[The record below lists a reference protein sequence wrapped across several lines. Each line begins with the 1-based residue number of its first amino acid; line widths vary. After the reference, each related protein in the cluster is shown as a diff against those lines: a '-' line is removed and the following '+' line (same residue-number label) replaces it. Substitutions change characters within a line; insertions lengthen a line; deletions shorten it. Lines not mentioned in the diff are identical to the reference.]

1 MEIEVRE
8 ATREDFDALN
18 EILAEG
24 DAYHREALPHIFRAA
39 DGPARPDEF
48 LTLALADEDEVIL
61 VAESGGQ
68 VVGLAH
74 VSVRESPDI
83 PIFVP
88 RRYAHVSTV
97 VVREEVRRMGVG
109 RALMERVHR
118 WALGK
123 GLTEIELGVWEFNQA
138 ARAFY
143 EQLGYVTTRRT
154 MTRRLDP

>member
-18 EILAEG
+18 EILDEG
-24 DAYHREALPHIFRAA
+24 DAYHGEALPHIFRAA

-48 LTLALADEDEVIL
+48 LTLALADENAVIL
-61 VAESGGQ
+61 VAESGGR
-68 VVGLAH
+68 VVGMAH
-74 VSVRESPDI
+74 ASVRESPDI

-88 RRYAHVSTV
+88 RRYAHVSTL
-97 VVREEVRRMGVG
+97 VVREEVRRTGVG
-109 RALMERVHR
+109 RALMEQVHQ

-123 GLTEIELGVWEFNQA
+123 GLTEIELGVWEFNET

-143 EQLGYVTTRRT
+143 EDLGYTTTRRT
-154 MTRRLDP
+154 MHRRLAP